1 MRDLSS
7 ASHRALAPGRSDDGV
22 PTSAT
27 STAPP
32 PRGSRTPATPPAN
45 PPANP
50 PDDHRAWLDLLA
62 GDGAAGVL
70 AAALAADGAE
80 LESWTVRQVHAR
92 PGAEVT
98 VAYEV
103 VARRADAGGTLRA
116 TEHLFASSAPESA
129 FRRARGMGRPGG
141 TLGPGVVRLDDGG
154 RSLHVWRH
162 PHDPALPGLAAAST
176 PAGVAE
182 RLRAA
187 GVDAD
192 VLALETVT
200 YRPLRRAVLRARTT
214 AGTLY
219 VKVVRPSRA
228 ADLVRRHALLAGADG
243 AVAPRVLGARG
254 ESDDGVVLLTEVP
267 GESVA
272 DLLARTPA
280 ADRAT
285 CLDPAEIL
293 RVARGLP
300 VEGATL
306 PRRAPWADR
315 LDHYLRTL
323 ATLHGVD
330 PGRLGR
336 LEARIGAVVDTRDPG
351 PVVTTHGDLHAA
363 NLLLDPASPGRG
375 RGRPARVGGLLDVD
389 TLGPGH
395 LVDDL
400 ACAVAHLAVLP
411 ALAPGAYEG
420 ADGLVARCLD
430 VFGRAADPALLR
442 ARAAAV
448 AASLAAGADD
458 AALADAFL
466 AVAER
471 LAAAASEF

>member
-1 MRDLSS
+1 M
-7 ASHRALAPGRSDDGV
+7 

-27 STAPP
+27 LTAP
-32 PRGSRTPATPPAN
+32 SALAPAAPA
-45 PPANP
+45 PSATAVA

-62 GDGAAGVL
+62 GDAAADVL

-98 VAYEV
+98 VSYEV
-103 VARRADAGGTLRA
+103 VARRAGDGGTVRA
-116 TEHLFASSAPESA
+116 TEHLFASSAPGSA
-129 FRRARGMGRPGG
+129 FRRARGTGPGVS
-141 TLGPGVVRLDDGG
+141 LGPGVVRLDDAG

-162 PHDPALPGLAAAST
+162 PHDPALPGLAVGAT
-176 PAGVAE
+176 PARVQD

-187 GVDAD
+187 GMDAE

-214 AGTLY
+214 AGTVY

-228 ADLVRRHALLAGADG
+228 ADLVRRHALLARSEDV
-243 AVAPRVLGARG
+243 VAPRVLGAPG
-254 ESDDGVVLLTEVP
+254 ASDDGVVLLTEVP

-300 VEGATL
+300 AEGTWL
-306 PRRAPWADR
+306 PRRAAWADR

-323 ATLHGVD
+323 AELHGVD
-330 PGRLGR
+330 PGRLAR

-363 NLLLDPASPGRG
+363 NLLLDPAASASDPR
-375 RGRPARVGGLLDVD
+375 RAPRIGGLLDVD

-411 ALAPGAYEG
+411 ALAPATYDG

-458 AALADAFL
+458 ASLADAFL

-471 LAAAASEF
+471 LAADAATF